1 MTEPTPHSGQSGLA
15 NPERAARS
23 LGAAAMTLE
32 GITLLL
38 AIQPIRM
45 LADHTSGR
53 LAQAPAG
60 HSDTTAAVIF
70 LVAVAVA
77 AFALAGMMK
86 RAWAWHAAG
95 VLQIVLIFGFFA
107 HWSIAAIGVV
117 FGLAWLYVLKVRKTI
132 RSAPVRSESA
142 IP

>member
-1 MTEPTPHSGQSGLA
+1 MTTPPPGQSGLA
-15 NPERAARS
+15 NPQRAARS

-45 LADHTSGR
+45 LADG
-53 LAQAPAG
+53 P
-60 HSDTTAAVIF
+60 TTAAVIF
-70 LVAVAVA
+70 LIAAAVV

-95 VLQIVLIFGFFA
+95 ALQIVLLFGIFA
-107 HWSIAAIGVV
+107 HWSVAAIGVV

-132 RSAPVRSESA
+132 LA
-142 IP
+142 

>member
-1 MTEPTPHSGQSGLA
+1 MTSQSGQSGLA
-15 NPERAARS
+15 NPQRAARS

-45 LADHTSGR
+45 LADG
-53 LAQAPAG
+53 
-60 HSDTTAAVIF
+60 DTTGAVIF

-77 AFALAGMMK
+77 AFVLAGMMK

-95 VLQIVLIFGFFA
+95 VLQIVLLLGFFA

-132 RSAPVRSESA
+132 LS
-142 IP
+142 

>member
-1 MTEPTPHSGQSGLA
+1 MNTADDSPVDSGSKPSGLA
-15 NPERAARS
+15 DPKRAARS

-45 LADHTSGR
+45 LASGN
-53 LAQAPAG
+53 
-60 HSDTTAAVIF
+60 TTAAVIF
-70 LVAVAVA
+70 LVVVAVA
-77 AFALAGMMK
+77 AFVLAGMMK

-95 VLQIVLIFGFFA
+95 VLQIVLVLGFVA

-117 FGLAWLYVLKVRKTI
+117 FGLAWLYVLKVRRTI
-132 RSAPVRSESA
+132 LS
-142 IP
+142 